1 MNARLPAL
9 SLALLLLPGCYF
21 TGELWD
27 WAEDD
32 GYMVD
37 AWPEQIVGSTAR
49 TGAALDDEGFDV
61 HVRWT
66 DGSSST
72 ERVGL
77 ENDGSPAD
85 LVAAA
90 RAHARGHDPAQAAWL
105 LRLATTRGW
114 PRRDFAD
121 DPAFTTVRGEADFAT
136 ACAAPVTS
144 PTFFLGPPP
153 RGTDGR
159 TERRDLWLRGTAD
172 ELRIVELQPRTH
184 YEDSR
189 GGPLGYLVALV
200 ATPVTLALD
209 VVTFP
214 GQVILVVLIGRALG
228 GVGTHTQ

>member
-1 MNARLPAL
+1 MTNAGLAAL
-9 SLALLLLPGCYF
+9 SLGLLLLPGCYF
-21 TGELWD
+21 TGGLWD

-32 GYMVD
+32 GYTID

-49 TGAALDDEGFDV
+49 TGVALDDEGFDV

-66 DGSSST
+66 DGTSST
-72 ERVGL
+72 ERVGVDS
-77 ENDGSPAD
+77 DGSPAD
-85 LVAAA
+85 LVAGA
-90 RAHARGHDPAQAAWL
+90 RVHAREHDPAKAAWL

-121 DPAFTTVRGEADFAT
+121 DAAFATVRGEADFAA

-144 PTFFLGPPP
+144 PTFFLAPPP

-159 TERRDLWLRGTAD
+159 PERRDLWLRGTAD
-172 ELRIVELQPRTH
+172 ELRIVELEPKVH

-200 ATPVTLALD
+200 TTPLTLALD

-214 GQVILVVLIGRALG
+214 GQVVFVVMLGRALAG
-228 GVGTHTQ
+228 AGQH